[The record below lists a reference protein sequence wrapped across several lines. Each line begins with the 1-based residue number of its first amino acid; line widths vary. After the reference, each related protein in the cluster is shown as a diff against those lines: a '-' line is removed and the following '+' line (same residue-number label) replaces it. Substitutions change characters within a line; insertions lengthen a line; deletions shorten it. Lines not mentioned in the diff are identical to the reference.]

1 MGRGPPLIQCCL
13 HYFATSVLHTEYVL
27 LFLWEKKAIKKSG
40 GSVAGGASQLRRQ
53 QQRPVGTWK
62 GWRGGGRRVAE
73 TTPLTRTMEH
83 ACLRNNAEKK
93 KMI

>member
-1 MGRGPPLIQCCL
+1 MSNGPGASS
-13 HYFATSVLHTEYVL
+13 HSVLPALFCHISVAYVL

-93 KMI
+93 KLI